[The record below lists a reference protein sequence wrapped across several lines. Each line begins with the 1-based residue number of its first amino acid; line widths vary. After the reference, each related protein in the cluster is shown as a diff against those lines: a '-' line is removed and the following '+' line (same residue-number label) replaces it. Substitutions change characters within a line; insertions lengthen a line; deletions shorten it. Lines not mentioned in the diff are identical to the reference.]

1 MRSERKEVFMTKAE
15 KNYKR
20 DYCHKDSKE
29 LALNYTRDGMREELD
44 GVLAEVSREDLT
56 EDEKEYLDGRKQCRN
71 HTLNI
76 RFNDTEWEHICK
88 QAELLHM
95 KKSSYVRECAKA
107 HYVLMLDQDDMDGII
122 KAIRALSTNVNQI
135 ARRTNSTGR
144 IYSEDIKMTKES
156 VNEVWR
162 LLNYIQSAVHCAEAL
177 NTSWTGIRPEIIRL
191 SSLLC
196 ARQIPFEQPSNSEPS
211 VNVSEQEE
219 AAPLHST

>member
-1 MRSERKEVFMTKAE
+1 MTKAE

-20 DYCHKDSKE
+20 DYGHKDSTE

-44 GVLAEVSREDLT
+44 KALSEVSPNELT
-56 EDEKEYLDGRKQCRN
+56 ADEQEYLDGRGQSRN

-88 QAELLHM
+88 QAELLHV

-107 HYVLMLDQDDMDGII
+107 HYVLMIDQGDMNGII
-122 KAIRALSTNVNQI
+122 GAVRALSTNVNQI
-135 ARRTNSTGR
+135 ARRANKTGR
-144 IYSEDIKMTKES
+144 VYEEDITTTKES
-156 VNEVWR
+156 VNAIWQ
-162 LLNYIQSAVHCAEAL
+162 LLSYIRSAIQCADHL

-196 ARQIPFEQPSNSEPS
+196 ARQNPSELPNNSEPS
-211 VNVSEQEE
+211 VTASEQGE
-219 AAPLHST
+219 APPKPST

>member
-1 MRSERKEVFMTKAE
+1 MTKAE

-20 DYCHKDSKE
+20 DYGHKDSEE

-44 GVLAEVSREDLT
+44 KALSEVSPNDLT
-56 EDEKEYLDGRKQCRN
+56 ADEQEYLSGRDQCRN

-88 QAELLHM
+88 QAELLHV

-107 HYVLMLDQDDMDGII
+107 HYVLMMDQSDMNGII
-122 KAIRALSTNVNQI
+122 GAVRGLSANVNQI
-135 ARRTNSTGR
+135 ARRANKTGR
-144 IYSEDIKMTKES
+144 VYEEDITTMKES
-156 VNEVWR
+156 VNAIWQ
-162 LLNYIQSAVHCAEAL
+162 LLSYIRSATQCADHL

-196 ARQIPFEQPSNSEPS
+196 ARQNPSVQPQSSEPS
-211 VNVSEQEE
+211 ESVSEQGE
-219 AAPLHST
+219 APPKPST

>member
-1 MRSERKEVFMTKAE
+1 MTKAE

-20 DYCHKDSKE
+20 DYGHKDSTE

-44 GVLAEVSREDLT
+44 KALSEVSPDDLS

-88 QAELLHM
+88 QADLLKM

-107 HYVLMLDQDDMDGII
+107 HYVLMIDQEDMKNII
-122 KAIRALSTNVNQI
+122 GAVRGLSANVNQI
-135 ARRTNSTGR
+135 ARRTNKTGR
-144 IYSEDIKMTKES
+144 IYPEDITMTNES
-156 VNEVWR
+156 VNAIWQ
-162 LLNYIQSAVHCAEAL
+162 LLNYIQSAAQCAEQL

-196 ARQIPFEQPSNSEPS
+196 ARQNPSEQPNNSELS
-211 VNVSEQEE
+211 DSVSEVVE
-219 AAPLHST
+219 APPKPST